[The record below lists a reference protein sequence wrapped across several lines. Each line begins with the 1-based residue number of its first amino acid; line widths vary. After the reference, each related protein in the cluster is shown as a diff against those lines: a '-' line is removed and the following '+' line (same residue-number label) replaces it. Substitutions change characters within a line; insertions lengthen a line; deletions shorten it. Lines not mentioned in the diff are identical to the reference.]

1 MLIPQKDNTDYVK
14 KYRSE
19 GLNIIPCRVPKENE
33 DREIAKLPAI
43 KWKEFQEKIY
53 DAVIDKGINIAIICG
68 KISGNLVVIDV
79 DKNDLDLVNEIYP
92 DALKKTRVVKT
103 GRGRYHIYFYVSDL
117 PKTLRLNKPNGDHID
132 VQSNGAYVVAP
143 PSIHPNGQEYKIVS
157 ETQEIKTVNFQD
169 IVVNLEKAGFKVES
183 VEGKKLTD
191 LAMGKIKKGDRHNSA
206 MRYCHLLFYGQRLDQ
221 ETIRYEMI
229 KWNKT
234 LQPPME
240 DDELKKIVDDCII
253 YQKENPKVKEK
264 EKTDKDSHD
273 VLARNIMSKRYFKT
287 LRETKEIVAY
297 EHGVYARYGDI
308 VIEEEC
314 QLEKPDCYNNLVAE
328 VTGLIRRETYTKR
341 ELFDKDINLLNLENG
356 ILNITNN
363 SLIAHSPDELF
374 RVQLP
379 LKYNPDA
386 KAEKIMK
393 FLKEILDPDY
403 IEWVLDFI
411 AYCLVKNC
419 KQEKAMMFVGIGGNG
434 KSTLARL
441 IFIFLGGFVNVSSHS
456 IYELISDRFAAA
468 DLDGKLANIHPDI
481 ESDEIKRTG
490 IVKAL
495 ISGDSINV
503 QKKNQPSFPMIS
515 FAKHIFSANTIPD
528 VDEVNDAFFQ
538 RWLVID
544 FNRSFRGT
552 PKENKNLSDEITTP
566 DELSGLLNI
575 VMKRMPKLLKNDVV
589 FKNAPNGQELRRVW
603 KDRANSVESFIN
615 NQIEFENGVI
625 IIKKNLFEI
634 YQMYCKKKKLSAFSE
649 KTFSKRLKNS
659 LVERIGEGMPKIQ
672 GKTTRVWTN
681 IKVKD
686 MPTNSDLVKLGQ
698 KKLDE

>member
-1 MLIPQKDNTDYVK
+1 MLIPQKDNIDYVK

-19 GLNIIPCRVPKENE
+19 GLNVIPCKEGRKEPLINWK
-33 DREIAKLPAI
+33 DYQTKKYDEIFPPSS
-43 KWKEFQEKIY
+43 
-53 DAVIDKGINIAIICG
+53 NIAIICG
-68 KISGNLVVIDV
+68 EISGNLVVVDV
-79 DKNDLDLVNEIYP
+79 DKSDLGLVNEIYP
-92 DALKKTRVVKT
+92 DALKKTRVVRT
-103 GRGRYHIYFYVSDL
+103 GSGGYHLFFRVHEL
-117 PKTLRLNKPNGDHID
+117 PKKPLRLNKDNGDHID
-132 VQSNGAYVVAP
+132 IQVNGTYVIAP

-169 IVVNLEKAGFKVES
+169 IVVNLEKAGFKVKS
-183 VEGKKLTD
+183 VEGEELTN
-191 LAMGKIKKGDRHNSA
+191 LAMGRITKGNRHNSA
-206 MRYCHLLFYGQRLDQ
+206 MKYCHLLFYGQRLDQ
-221 ETIRYEMI
+221 ETIQYEMI

-240 DDELKKIVDDCII
+240 DDELKKIVDDCIN
-253 YQKENPKVKEK
+253 YQKENPKVKGKEK
-264 EKTDKDSHD
+264 ESDKDSHD
-273 VLARNIMSKRYFKT
+273 VLARALMSKRYYKT
-287 LRETKEIVAY
+287 ILETKEILVY
-297 EHGVYARYGDI
+297 EHGVHARYGDI

-341 ELFDKDINLLNLENG
+341 ELFDKEINLLNLENG

-363 SLIAHSPDELF
+363 SLNAHNPDKLF

-393 FLKEILDPDY
+393 FLNEILDPDY

-411 AYCLVKNC
+411 AYCLVRNC

-456 IYELISDRFAAA
+456 IYELISDRFAPA

-490 IVKAL
+490 ILKAL
-495 ISGDSINV
+495 ISGDPINV
-503 QKKNQPSFPMIS
+503 QKKNQHSFTMIP

-544 FNRSFRGT
+544 FNRTFRGT
-552 PKENKNLSDEITTP
+552 PKENKNLLDEIITP

-575 VMKRMPKLLKNDVV
+575 VMKRMPKLLKNDGV

-615 NQIEFENGVI
+615 NQIEFEVSGSIV
-625 IIKKNLFEI
+625 KSNLFEI
-634 YQMYCKKKKLSAFSE
+634 YQMYCKKNKLSAFSE

-659 LVERIGEGMPKIQ
+659 LVGRIGEGMPKIQ

-686 MPTNSDLVKLGQ
+686 MPTSNDLVELGQ
-698 KKLDE
+698 GKLDE